1 MASPEL
7 LVVDSSQAAA
17 VRDALNQLMGPKP
30 QSVFLHDPGR
40 PGRLNGVLPEQPV
53 LVIETSG
60 STGSPK
66 QVWLTPD
73 ALRHSAQLTSSAL
86 GEPGGWW
93 LALPTHYIAGIQ
105 VVLRALITQMPLAE
119 SMPGGSV
126 WEKLRDDY
134 ESLRAIKD
142 SGLSAYTSLVPTQ
155 LAGLLGAVDAGHL
168 SVEHVRVFDTV
179 LVGGQRVEAQ
189 LIDRAQAVGIRVI
202 RTYGAAET
210 AGGCVWDGHPLE
222 GVSVD
227 LFDEHVALSGP
238 MMAGGYV
245 GDEYVNEAFVSKD
258 GKRWFVTSDLGE
270 LVDGVLN
277 IVGRSDD
284 VFISGGLKISAG
296 QIEWVLKES
305 GTVPDAVV
313 LAVAHPRWGSVPV
326 VFTTHEYDL
335 AQLRGIT
342 KAELG
347 PAAQPE
353 RVVRVDKWPLLSSGK
368 LDRKALI
375 ERASTELT

>member
-7 LVVDSSQAAA
+7 LVVHSSQTPA
-17 VRDALNQLMGPKP
+17 VRDALTQLMGKKP
-30 QSVFLHDPGR
+30 QSVFLHDPAR
-40 PGRLNGVLPEQPV
+40 SDRLSGVLPEQPV

-73 ALRHSAQLTSSAL
+73 ALRYSAQLTSGAL

-93 LALPTHYIAGIQ
+93 LALPTHYIAGVQ
-105 VVLRALITQMPLAE
+105 VVLRALLTQMPLVE
-119 SMPGGSV
+119 STPGESV
-126 WEKLRDDY
+126 WEKLRDDNGA
-134 ESLRAIKD
+134 LQAIKD

-155 LAGLLGAVDAGHL
+155 LADLLDAVDAGHL

-222 GVSVD
+222 GVAVD
-227 LFDEHVALSGP
+227 LFDGHVALAGP
-238 MMAGGYV
+238 MLAGGYV
-245 GDEYVNEAFVSKD
+245 GEEYGNEAFVVKD
-258 GKRWFVTSDLGE
+258 GKRWFVTSDRGE

-284 VFISGGLKISAG
+284 VFVSGGLKVSAG
-296 QIEWVLKES
+296 AIERVLKES
-305 GTVPDAVV
+305 GIVPDAVV
-313 LAVAHPRWGSVPV
+313 LATPHPRWGSVPV
-326 VFTTHEYDL
+326 VFTTHECDVG
-335 AQLRGIT
+335 QLRAIT
-342 KAELG
+342 KEELG

-353 RVVRVDKWPLLSSGK
+353 KVVRIIEWPLLSSGK